1 MKRITDHIPDGCLLK
16 ERAAAE
22 LSDAVFMDVSG
33 RQTSS
38 PPHVLAPRL
47 FKYQGKWMKMVDP
60 ATGIP
65 VFSIETQR
73 AVLRVIEL
81 AAGGFLSDPSGVNL
95 HYVSAS
101 GVERVARG
109 TSIVETVNR
118 QLERAAR
125 PTGSGPYLM
134 ERLMALAIWIWNLNA
149 AVRHRGVPHPGIT
162 DIEAIAD
169 LKHAAAA
176 ANPALPDP
184 CPGRVSRLAA
194 AWSFETEATL
204 AWDHGDSLY
213 GALLDKEGY
222 KRMSGQAGIIEVCR
236 FLDDCL
242 RGKPC
247 GAAGTSAAL
256 PALPIIN
263 AGACGPTALPAAAMA
278 APLPRALSA
287 GAGAGMPA
295 GLTAWTARTQAAA
308 AGSDAAAHP
317 PIAAQPVFATMPS
330 AGLSAYALPPPERS
344 AVSMPEAASAGPRTP
359 AAAAVRAR
367 QPAFV
372 QRQRRAGPQEPTS
385 PVTTPEEAELS
396 AEQLTRRSVIRLQ
409 TRAALPRRRGSAT
422 GSEESVG
429 EPPLVVDALDPSPGR
444 HAALHDFCMCIP
456 YGALLL
462 AGGFV
467 SLLRGGGAT
476 GAALCLFGCVHTLL
490 AVLSLRA
497 WKRGASSAPYTAL
510 STAGAGF
517 LAWRVFGRVAQGS
530 SRLLDRPLLALAAS
544 LAAFTAYNLAA
555 GGNPPKRAKAED
567 AAPPPA

>member
-359 AAAAVRAR
+359 AAAAALSDQAPDARGAASAAGVR
-367 QPAFV
+367 
-372 QRQRRAGPQEPTS
+372 
-385 PVTTPEEAELS
+385 
-396 AEQLTRRSVIRLQ
+396 
-409 TRAALPRRRGSAT
+409 
-422 GSEESVG
+422 
-429 EPPLVVDALDPSPGR
+429 R